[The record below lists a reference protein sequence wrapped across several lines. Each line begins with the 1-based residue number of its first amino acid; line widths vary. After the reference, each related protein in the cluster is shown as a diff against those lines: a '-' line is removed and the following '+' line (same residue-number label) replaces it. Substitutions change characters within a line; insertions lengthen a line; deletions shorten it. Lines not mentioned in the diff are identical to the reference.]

1 MKPSARQPLKRG
13 WPAQRQC
20 REAEQDVRRR
30 AVAFNH
36 WVGDLGLTQQ
46 AAAKQLGL
54 ARGTLAFGGHR
65 CREDDLLA
73 HPLGR
78 PCNRSDPRRRN
89 EAIGLMRSEG
99 LGITAA
105 AVQAAFPKMARR
117 EVQSLH
123 TRFRWHCRQDAQRLL
138 HVLHWHQ
145 PGAVWAMDHVGPLRP
160 INGRW
165 PYILA
170 VRDLA
175 SGYQLAWLPVLD
187 TTANATMAA
196 LQWLF
201 LEHGP
206 PLLLKS
212 DNGSGFI
219 AEDTR
224 RFLDRWQVRPLF
236 SPPWT
241 PEYNGSVE
249 AGNGTLKNCTHEA
262 AARQDRAGHWTADD
276 TEAARH
282 MANEYHY
289 SHGPLR
295 PTHAQA
301 FRARSLVSDEA
312 RAAFGR
318 AVEYEQAQERIKQE
332 YPLETDLG
340 HVAQAAIDRVA
351 IGRVLVEHGFLTFTR
366 RSITSPLK
374 TRKLLGIS

>member
-1 MKPSARQPLKRG
+1 MKASARQPLKRG

-20 REAEQDVRRR
+20 REAERDVRRR
-30 AVAFNH
+30 AVDFNDWAGH
-36 WVGDLGLTQQ
+36 LGVTQQ
-46 AAAKQLGL
+46 AAAKQIGL
-54 ARGTLAFGGHR
+54 ARGTLAFWGHR
-65 CREDDLLA
+65 CREDHLLA

-78 PCNRSDPRRRN
+78 PCHRSNWRRRN

-99 LGITAA
+99 LRISAA

-117 EVQSLH
+117 EVQGLH
-123 TRFRWHCRQDAQRLL
+123 ARFRWHCRQDGQRLL

-187 TTANATMAA
+187 TTANCTIAA

-212 DNGSGFI
+212 DNGAGFI
-219 AEDTR
+219 ADDTR
-224 RFLDRWQVRPLF
+224 RFLDGQQVRPLF
-236 SPPWT
+236 SPPWM
-241 PEYNGSVE
+241 PEYNGSCE
-249 AGNGTLKNCTHEA
+249 AGNGTLQICTHEA
-262 AARQDRAGHWTADD
+262 AARQDRIGHWTADD

-289 SHGPLR
+289 SHGPLS

-312 RAAFGR
+312 RTAFGR
-318 AVEYEQAQERIKQE
+318 AVEREQAQERIKQE

-340 HVAQAAIDRVA
+340 HLAQAEIDRAA

-374 TRKLLGIS
+374 AHKRLGIS

>member
-1 MKPSARQPLKRG
+1 MKASACQPLKRG
-13 WPAQRQC
+13 WPTQRLR
-20 REAEQDVRRR
+20 REAEQSVRRQ
-30 AVAFNH
+30 AVAFDQWAGH
-36 WVGDLGLTQQ
+36 LGLTQQ
-46 AAAKQLGL
+46 AAASQIGL
-54 ARGTLAFGGHR
+54 ARGTLAFWGHR
-65 CREDDLLA
+65 FREDCLLA

-78 PCNRSDPRRRN
+78 RCNRSDWRARN

-99 LGITAA
+99 LGISAA
-105 AVQAAFPKMARR
+105 AVQAAFPQVARR
-117 EVQSLH
+117 EVKNLH
-123 TRFRWHCRQDAQRLL
+123 ARFRWHCRQEAQRLL

-145 PGAVWAMDHVGPLRP
+145 PGAVWAMDHVEPLRP

-187 TTANATMAA
+187 MTANSTIAA
-196 LQWLF
+196 LQWLI
-201 LEHGP
+201 LAHGA

-219 AEDTR
+219 ADEMR
-224 RFLDRWQVRPLF
+224 RFLDGWQIWPLF

-241 PEYNGSVE
+241 PEYNGSCE

-262 AARQDRAGHWTADD
+262 AARQDRIGHWTADD

-289 SHGPLR
+289 QHGPR
-295 PTHAQA
+295 KPTHGAA

-318 AVEYEQAQERIKQE
+318 AIEREQVQERVKQE

-340 HVAQAAIDRVA
+340 HMAQAAIDRVA
-351 IGRVLVEHGFLTFTR
+351 ISRVLVEHGFLTFTR
-366 RSITSPLK
+366 RSITSLIK
-374 TRKLLGIS
+374 AHKLLEIT